1 MFSQRKYRLLSVIFG
16 VMALSSLAT
25 RVILLIK
32 SLPNLDLA
40 PFLLIKIFAVGLFFD
55 FVAFSY
61 FLIPFAVLR
70 IVVPDRF
77 SNSRFS
83 RIMIQIFLF
92 LYVFAMLF
100 NIVSEYIF
108 FDEFAT
114 RYNFIAVDY
123 LIYTTEVVR
132 NIRESYPVNLII
144 SGLLLLTFIP
154 YLPLRRYILASFPVV
169 TRFRERL
176 LSGAVMLALPLIAFF
191 TVNLSLTEIS
201 ANNYAN
207 ELSGN
212 GLFGLFSAFR
222 NNELDFNRFYA
233 AKDKNLV
240 MARLKTLLKSSN
252 SDGLSRNIIANGKQC
267 RYNIILICEE
277 SLSAEYLTAFG
288 NKKGITPNLD
298 RLANESLF
306 FTQLYATGTRTVRGL
321 EAITLSMPPLPGTAI
336 VKRPGNENL
345 FSLGA
350 VMKKHDYDNRF
361 IYGGRGYFDNMNYFF
376 ANNGFATVDQTDFAK
391 EEITF
396 ANAWGVCDEDLF
408 DKTIQEA
415 DLSYGEK
422 KPFFSF
428 VMTTSNH
435 RPYTYP
441 EGKIDIPSHTGRDG
455 AVKYTDYAI
464 GQLIEKSK
472 KKPWFKDT
480 IFIIV
485 ADHCAGSAGKT
496 ALPIMKYKIPLVIYA
511 PHILKPERVDRMMSQ
526 IDIAPTLLGMLNIS
540 YSSKF
545 FGRDVFNDKDGPER
559 AFIGT
564 YQKLGYI
571 EGNKLLVLDPGKKVE
586 YYNFTRSDGNTVK
599 TAPDEELLLNG
610 LSYYQGSSLAHSQ
623 KLNRLN
629 SESRTGAKAA
639 L

>member
-1 MFSQRKYRLLSVIFG
+1 MFAQRNYRLPALMFG
-16 VMALSSLAT
+16 IMALSSLAT
-25 RVILLIK
+25 RITLLFK
-32 SLPNLDLA
+32 SLPNVDLT
-40 PFLLIKIFAVGLFFD
+40 PLLLVKIFAVGLFFD
-55 FVAFSY
+55 AVAFSY
-61 FLIPFAVLR
+61 FLIPFAILR
-70 IVVPDRF
+70 IIVPDRLC
-77 SNSRFS
+77 NSRVS
-83 RIMIQIFLF
+83 RFAIQLFFF
-92 LYVFAMLF
+92 LYLFAMLF
-100 NIVSEYIF
+100 NGIAEYVF

-114 RYNFIAVDY
+114 RFNFIAVDY

-144 SGLLLLTFIP
+144 FGLLLFTIIPFI
-154 YLPLRRYILASFPVV
+154 PLRRYIHATFPVV

-176 LSGAVMLALPLIAFF
+176 MSGTVMLIFPAIAFL
-191 TVNLSLTEIS
+191 TVNLSLSEIS
-201 ANNYAN
+201 PNNYAN
-207 ELSGN
+207 ELAGN
-212 GLFGLFSAFR
+212 GLYGFASAFR

-233 AKDKNLV
+233 AKDKKLV
-240 MARLKTLLKSSN
+240 LNRLRALLKSSDK
-252 SDGLSRNIIANGKQC
+252 DGISRSIIAHGKQHH
-267 RYNIILICEE
+267 YNVILICEE

-288 NKKGITPNLD
+288 NQKGITPNLD
-298 RLANESLF
+298 KLTKDSLF

-350 VMKKHDYDNRF
+350 VMKNAGYDNRF

-376 ANNGFATVDQTDFAK
+376 SNNGFTTVDQTDFEK
-391 EEITF
+391 SEISF
-396 ANAWGVCDEDLF
+396 VNAWGVCDEDLF
-408 DKTIQEA
+408 DKTIQRA
-415 DLSYGEK
+415 DVSFKER

-441 EGKIDIPSHTGRDG
+441 EGKIDIPSHTGRNG
-455 AVKYTDYAI
+455 AVKYSDYAI

-485 ADHCAGSAGKT
+485 ADHCAGSARKL
-496 ALPIMKYKIPLVIYA
+496 ALPIENYRIPLIIYA
-511 PHILKPERVDRMMSQ
+511 PDILKPAKIDRMMSQ
-526 IDIAPTLLGMLNIS
+526 IDLAPTLLGILNIS

-571 EGNKLLVLDPGKKVE
+571 EGDKLLVLAPGKKVE
-586 YYNFTRSDGNTVK
+586 YYNFTRSDGK
-599 TAPDEELLLNG
+599 TATAQPVEELLMNG
-610 LSYYQGSSLAHSQ
+610 LGYYQGSSLEYSH
-623 KLNRLN
+623 KPNHTN
-629 SESRTGAKAA
+629 
-639 L
+639 